1 MAEKDLEKFFGYTET
16 ELNEMAC
23 PFEEGEWPE
32 GVTKLLGRPRLANEE
47 IKVVSTKI
55 PASELELIDRRAK
68 AAGITRS
75 QFIRDACRSAVA
87 RAL

>member
-1 MAEKDLEKFFGYTET
+1 MTEKNIEELFEYTEAELDAMAE
-16 ELNEMAC
+16 
-23 PFEEGEWPE
+23 PFESGEWPE
-32 GVTKLLGRPRLANEE
+32 GATKLLGRPKLADEE
-47 IKVVSTKI
+47 IKVVSTKM
-55 PASELELIDRRAK
+55 PLSELELIDRQAK